1 MIAIVPIRSGSKGI
15 KNKNIKNLNGKPLVW
30 WILDS
35 LVKSK
40 IDKIIV
46 ASDEP
51 YIQKIDSF
59 KFNKVEIYLRDNINS
74 KDVSSSEDVLIEVIN
89 KFKIKDDI
97 LFAQATS
104 PLTSYHDINR
114 GIELYKSKEYDSILS
129 VVRLK
134 RFIWSEDG
142 EPINYNYKKRPR
154 RQDFN
159 GIIIENGAIY
169 INSSENIV
177 KANNR
182 LSGKIGFL
190 EMSENNFHE
199 IDTKNDWRIINTLI
213 SSR

>member
-15 KNKNIKNLNGKPLVW
+15 KNKNIKKLNGKPLIW

-59 KFNKVEIYLRDNINS
+59 QFNKVETYLRDRINS
-74 KDVSSSEDVLIEVIN
+74 EDESSSEDVLIEVIN

-104 PLTSYHDINR
+104 PLTSYHDINK
-114 GIELYKSKEYDSILS
+114 GIELYQSKKYDSILS

-134 RFIWSEDG
+134 RFIWNEDG
-142 EPINYNYKKRPR
+142 SPINYNYKKRPR
-154 RQDFN
+154 RQNFN
-159 GIIIENGAIY
+159 GIIVENGAIY
-169 INSSENIV
+169 INSSDNIIRA
-177 KANNR
+177 KNR
-182 LSGKIGFL
+182 LYGKIGFL
-190 EMSENNFHE
+190 EMTENNFHE
-199 IDTKNDWRIINTLI
+199 IDTENDWRIVNTLI
-213 SSR
+213 SSK